1 MAHTNLFVCAIK
13 AHNLLISRISVAASL
28 GVLAKVAATE
38 MLKKIA
44 ILGLGNPLLTDD
56 AVGLKVA
63 ERLQAFLRDN
73 PVPGLDILTSTRAGF
88 ELIDLL
94 SGYEYAIIVDAFL
107 SDKPEPGKIRYLTMQ
122 NISGNA
128 RLVGPHDIGVDVAFE
143 LAKQLGIPMPGEV
156 EIVAIDVEDTFTF
169 SEEMTPSIMA
179 VIEPLAV
186 ELLKRAGEL
195 LPRHE

>member
-1 MAHTNLFVCAIK
+1 
-13 AHNLLISRISVAASL
+13 
-28 GVLAKVAATE
+28 

-63 ERLQAFLRDN
+63 EHLQTLLRDN
-73 PVPGLDILTSTRAGF
+73 PVPGLDIITSTRAGF

-107 SDKPEPGKIRYLTMQ
+107 SDNPEPGKVRYLTMQ

-128 RLVGPHDIGVDVAFE
+128 RLVGPHDISVDVAFE
-143 LAKQLGIPMPGEV
+143 LAKQLGIPMPGGV
-156 EIVAIDVEDTFTF
+156 EIVAIEVEDAFTF
-169 SEEMTPSIMA
+169 SEEMTPSIIA

-186 ELLKRAGEL
+186 ELMKRAREL
-195 LPRHE
+195 LS